1 MKFLDLIKLS
11 ILNIKSNKFK
21 SIIYLLVML
30 ILFLLI
36 SITFTGTSSIFNFFD
51 KQFNSYLDLKTIS
64 LKLDSMNKEKE
75 LNNIKSLNIK
85 EVVAYY
91 DDYYSLNLSL
101 SSNKDFNFDNYT
113 KPNIVVYEYLNNYN
127 INPDYGRGILNSGEI
142 ICSSSFAP
150 LGYVSDTKDILDISN
165 KINNN
170 LDVIYYQK
178 YYPKEGE
185 SKVNQTY
192 NKSFKLVGT
201 YDIKEDLNYYN
212 VCYISKDD
220 YNEIVSNSMSI
231 WEDDKQKILSDKNLS
246 YNAYLIV
253 NEYKNVNKV
262 LNILKEKGYYATSE
276 NELDMDLYN
285 LTQNIL
291 KYICG
296 GILILLIIIIYLFI
310 KNVIKENNDNINLYK
325 LIGYNNKIINNIFK
339 LEYIILTLM
348 SFVIH
353 LLLMPLI
360 KSIIMKLMS
369 SFPEANILT
378 ININYLGSILFMI
391 YTCILIMLIFKLKL
405 NRKEV

>member
-64 LKLDSMNKEKE
+64 LKLDSMNKAKE

-85 EVVAYY
+85 EIVAYY

-185 SKVNQTY
+185 SKVKQTY

-291 KYICG
+291 KYIYETEDSS
-296 GILILLIIIIYLFI
+296 ILDRFY
-310 KNVIKENNDNINLYK
+310 
-325 LIGYNNKIINNIFK
+325 
-339 LEYIILTLM
+339 LM